1 MTAVAVP
8 EASVMRKRFEETI
21 RGLFPE
27 GGTVLLAVSGGMDS
41 MCMASLFHSCP
52 SAPAFAVAN
61 CNFHLR
67 GEESDGDS
75 AMVRTWCE
83 ERGIVCHMVDFQTD
97 EYARSNHLSTEM
109 AARELRYG
117 WFDRLC
123 RERGYS
129 ALCVAH
135 NANDNAETL
144 MLNLLRGSGI
154 KGLTGMKAVSSVPIA
169 GSEIPLVRPLLA
181 FSRETIRSYVLS
193 ESVPYRDDS
202 SNFSSDYRRNVIR
215 NEVFPI
221 LQKMNPS
228 FLEAYSRDMANLSQ
242 VDAVADS
249 YYQLRR
255 PALVSYEDD
264 THLEICIPALM
275 EEQNREY
282 MLYRILEPYGFT
294 PSDLSSLNM
303 LLSGSSTVS
312 GRRFLAPHW
321 RLVTGPSRLLLSRR
335 NEREDM
341 DLSPE
346 NDVTVVRGPGIYNT
360 GGVRYSVESCDA
372 VPVELCRVP
381 GVTCADA
388 SVLAYPFIVRKW
400 RKGDW
405 MRPLGLGGR
414 KKLSDMFVD
423 LKMPLTEKEDALVVV
438 APLMQGNVPQ
448 DGPVRVAALMGK
460 RIDEKVRVGKECTGV
475 VILRIL

>member
-154 KGLTGMKAVSSVPIA
+154 KGLTGMKKVSGIPVA
-169 GSEIPLVRPLLA
+169 GSTVPLVRPLLA

-221 LQKMNPS
+221 LQRMNPS

-249 YYQLRR
+249 YYELHRN
-255 PALVSYEDD
+255 ALVSYEDAE
-264 THLEICIPALM
+264 HLNIRTDALM
-275 EEQNREY
+275 EEKNREY
-282 MLYRILEPYGFT
+282 MLYRLLEPYGFT

-303 LLSGSSTVS
+303 LLCGSSTVS
-312 GRRFLAPHW
+312 GRQFLAPRW
-321 RLVTGPSRLLLSRR
+321 RLVTGPSQLMVSRR
-335 NEREDM
+335 R

-346 NDVTVVRGPGIYNT
+346 DEVTVVRGPGIYNT

-423 LKMPLTEKEDALVVV
+423 LKMSLPEKEDALVVV

-460 RIDEKVRVGKECTGV
+460 RIDEKVRVGEECTGV

>member
-154 KGLTGMKAVSSVPIA
+154 KGLTGMKKVSGIPVA
-169 GSEIPLVRPLLA
+169 GSTVPLVRPLLA

-221 LQKMNPS
+221 LGRMNPS
-228 FLEAYSRDMANLSQ
+228 FLEAYSRDMVNLSQ

-255 PALVSYEDD
+255 PELVSYEDD
-264 THLEICIPALM
+264 AHLEICIPALM
-275 EEQNREY
+275 EEKNREY
-282 MLYRILEPYGFT
+282 MLYRLLEPYGFT

-303 LLSGSSTVS
+303 LLCGSSTVS
-312 GRRFLAPHW
+312 GRQFLAPRW
-321 RLVTGPSRLLLSRR
+321 RLVTGPSQLMVSRR
-335 NEREDM
+335 RE
-341 DLSPE
+341 LSPE
-346 NDVTVVRGPGIYNT
+346 DEVTVVRGPGIYNT

-388 SVLAYPFIVRKW
+388 SVLSYPFIVRKW

-405 MRPLGLGGR
+405 MRPLGLRGR

-423 LKMPLTEKEDALVVV
+423 LKMPLTEKEEALVAV
-438 APLMQGNVPQ
+438 APNMQENVAE
-448 DGPVRVAALMGK
+448 DAPVRVAALIGK
-460 RIDEKVRVGKECTGV
+460 RIDEQVRVGEESTGV

>member
-154 KGLTGMKAVSSVPIA
+154 KGLTGMKKVSGIPVA
-169 GSEIPLVRPLLA
+169 GSTVPLVRPLLA

-202 SNFSSDYRRNVIR
+202 SNFNSDYRRNVIR

-221 LQKMNPS
+221 LQRMNPS

-249 YYQLRR
+249 YYELHRN
-255 PALVSYEDD
+255 ALVSYEDAE
-264 THLEICIPALM
+264 HLNIRTDALM
-275 EEQNREY
+275 EEKNREY
-282 MLYRILEPYGFT
+282 MLYRLLEPYGFT

-303 LLSGSSTVS
+303 LLCGSSTVS
-312 GRRFLAPHW
+312 GRQFLAPRW
-321 RLVTGPSRLLLSRR
+321 RLVTGPSQLMVSRR
-335 NEREDM
+335 R

-346 NDVTVVRGPGIYNT
+346 DEVTVVRGPGIYNT

-372 VPVELCRVP
+372 VPVELCRTP

-423 LKMPLTEKEDALVVV
+423 LKMSLPEKEDALVVV

-460 RIDEKVRVGKECTGV
+460 RIDEKVRVGEECTGV

>member
-1 MTAVAVP
+1 MTAMAVP

-193 ESVPYRDDS
+193 GSVPYRDDS

-221 LQKMNPS
+221 LQRMNPS

-249 YYQLRR
+249 YYELRR
-255 PALVSYEDD
+255 NALVSYEDTD
-264 THLEICIPALM
+264 HLNIRTDALM
-275 EEQNREY
+275 EEKNREY
-282 MLYRILEPYGFT
+282 MLYRLLEPYGFT

-303 LLSGSSTVS
+303 LLCGSSTVS
-312 GRRFLAPHW
+312 GRQFLAPRW
-321 RLVTGPSRLLLSRR
+321 RLVTGPSQLMVSRR
-335 NEREDM
+335 R
-341 DLSPE
+341 DLSPVDE
-346 NDVTVVRGPGIYNT
+346 VTVVRGPGIYNT

-372 VPVELCRVP
+372 VPVELCRIP

-423 LKMPLTEKEDALVVV
+423 LKMSLPEKEDALVVV

-460 RIDEKVRVGKECTGV
+460 RIDEKVRVGDESTGV

>member
-169 GSEIPLVRPLLA
+169 GSEIPLVHPLLA

-215 NEVFPI
+215 NQVFPI
-221 LQKMNPS
+221 LQRMNPS

-249 YYQLRR
+249 YYELHR

-346 NDVTVVRGPGIYNT
+346 NDVTVVRGPGIYLT
-360 GGVRYSVESCDA
+360 GGVRYSVESCGS
-372 VPVELCRVP
+372 VPESLCRTP

-423 LKMPLTEKEDALVVV
+423 LKMSLPEKEDALVVV

>member
-193 ESVPYRDDS
+193 GSVPYRDDS
-202 SNFSSDYRRNVIR
+202 SNFNSDYRRNVIR

-221 LQKMNPS
+221 LQRMNPS

-249 YYQLRR
+249 YYELRR
-255 PALVSYEDD
+255 NALVSYEDAE
-264 THLEICIPALM
+264 HLNIRTDALM
-275 EEQNREY
+275 EEKNREY
-282 MLYRILEPYGFT
+282 MLYRLLEPYGFT

-303 LLSGSSTVS
+303 LLCGSSTVS
-312 GRRFLAPHW
+312 GRQFLAPRW
-321 RLVTGPSRLLLSRR
+321 RLVTGPSQLMVSRR
-335 NEREDM
+335 R

-346 NDVTVVRGPGIYNT
+346 DEVTVVRGPGIYNT

-372 VPVELCRVP
+372 VPVEFCRVP

-423 LKMPLTEKEDALVVV
+423 LKMSLPEKEDALVVV

-460 RIDEKVRVGKECTGV
+460 RIDEKVRVGEECTGV